1 MGPLG
6 KPTQGEFLEPVPTAR
21 CASFLRGGIAIEER
35 DMNEIKHWTVDI
47 EIDEHDG
54 RTRAVARLG
63 PQDGNRLVGV
73 GQARLNPVDRDVPD
87 IGDELAAA
95 RALSELA
102 HTLLEVAA
110 GDIEQIT
117 HEPAHLRM

>member
-1 MGPLG
+1 L
-6 KPTQGEFLEPVPTAR
+6 TDV
-21 CASFLRGGIAIEER
+21 IATEER

-63 PQDGNRLVGV
+63 PHDGNRLVGV
-73 GQARLNPVDRDVPD
+73 GLARLNPVDRDVPD
-87 IGDELAAA
+87 IGDELAVA

-102 HTLLEVAA
+102 HNLLDVAA
-110 GDIEQIT
+110 GDIEQVT

>member
-1 MGPLG
+1 M
-6 KPTQGEFLEPVPTAR
+6 
-21 CASFLRGGIAIEER
+21 
-35 DMNEIKHWTVDI
+35 DEIKHWTVDI
-47 EIDEHDG
+47 EIAEHDG

-63 PQDGNRLVGV
+63 PQDGIQLVGV
-73 GQARLNPVDRDVPD
+73 GHARLNPVDRDVPD
-87 IGDELAAA
+87 IGDELAVA